1 MTDIIILGLIFCVC
15 VFFVVIDLL
24 LCNARFSDNW
34 HILKKIIRE
43 KQDYYSQFKDNRY
56 RKFLSELL
64 DKMEELEKGSGSK

>member
-34 HILKKIIRE
+34 HILKKYVKE
-43 KQDYYSQFKDNRY
+43 NLATDN
-56 RKFLSELL
+56 LMQGVL
-64 DKMEELEKGSGSK
+64 DKMEELEKGSDSNVKN